1 MNQPDGRD
9 LEIQALRDRLTR
21 MCEAC
26 HRINE
31 SLDLDTVLQEVL
43 DSARSLTGARYGVM
57 VLLDG
62 SGGIQ
67 DFLGAGFTPD
77 EARRLWELPEGSEFI
92 EYLGAIPGPLR
103 VGDLGGHLRSMGLP
117 DFRPPVP
124 VSSFL
129 AAPIRARGRG
139 RGQHLPGQERSGPG
153 VQPGG

>member
-1 MNQPDGRD
+1 
-9 LEIQALRDRLTR
+9 

-43 DSARSLTGARYGVM
+43 DSARSLSDARYGVM

-92 EYLGAIPGPLR
+92 EYLG
-103 VGDLGGHLRSMGLP
+103 GHLRSMGLP
-117 DFRPPVP
+117 DFRPRRSGGLLPGHSHP
-124 VSSFL
+124 
-129 AAPIRARGRG
+129 PRGWG
-139 RGQHLPGQERSGPG
+139 RGQHLPGQERPGPG